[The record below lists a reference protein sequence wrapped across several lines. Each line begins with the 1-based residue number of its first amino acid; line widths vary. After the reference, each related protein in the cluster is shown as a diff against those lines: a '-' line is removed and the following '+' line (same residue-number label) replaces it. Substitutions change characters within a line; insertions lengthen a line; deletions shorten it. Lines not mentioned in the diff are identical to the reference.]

1 MNNDLVFRVA
11 AAVLFLA
18 LTVSR
23 QVTMRKFMDH
33 RAAWAAMRKMPLDTT
48 LLIAYVL
55 FIKASLVLYL
65 FFPASLAWATLRLA
79 TRWRWSGIAL
89 SLAGMILLVWADR
102 SLGRNF
108 SVALQIKE
116 GHRLVTHGSFRWVRH
131 PIYAA
136 LLLFSIGMTLLSANA
151 AIGAGWVGGGI
162 FVFTQRISREE
173 AMLIKQFGES
183 YRDYRRRTGAV
194 IPKFRHERA

>member
-1 MNNDLVFRVA
+1 MA

-65 FFPASLAWATLRLA
+65 FFPDTLAQATLPLA
-79 TRWRWSGIAL
+79 PAWRWSGAAL
-89 SLAGMILLVWADR
+89 SLAGMILLVWAHHDTPI
-102 SLGRNF
+102 SKKMIFFENF
-108 SVALQIKE
+108 E
-116 GHRLVTHGSFRWVRH
+116 N
-131 PIYAA
+131 PI
-136 LLLFSIGMTLLSANA
+136 F
-151 AIGAGWVGGGI
+151 
-162 FVFTQRISREE
+162 
-173 AMLIKQFGES
+173 
-183 YRDYRRRTGAV
+183 
-194 IPKFRHERA
+194 